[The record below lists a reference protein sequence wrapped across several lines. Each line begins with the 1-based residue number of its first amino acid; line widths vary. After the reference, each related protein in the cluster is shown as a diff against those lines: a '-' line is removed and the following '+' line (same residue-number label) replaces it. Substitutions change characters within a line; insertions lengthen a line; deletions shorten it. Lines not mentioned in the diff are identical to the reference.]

1 MSIEKRTGS
10 KVNMHSIKELALVS
24 AQYIESWT
32 KNGSNEALHN
42 TGVVPF
48 KRPKNSAHTPSV
60 KAKYYTRLATTIKN
74 RLHDDKRKSK
84 KTKIALSTYS
94 SYLSDVR
101 KHLQRE
107 LNLRSPNLAR
117 DIDAL
122 KLKHKEHSELFDKI
136 VKAKAENIKT
146 VRGDV
151 LAELEVMDST
161 ASEDAYNDLSI
172 LEVHH
177 ILIRKLAPTRAQ
189 SAKRKKSIS
198 DSRMAR
204 KQHATTI
211 SYMQIELVINKCL
224 DSNDFYELAVGI
236 ALATG
241 RRAIECVHTG
251 TFKVS
256 RRKLDISFSG
266 VAKKSA
272 THAKGA
278 KYIIPLFVESKKVI
292 SAVEN
297 LRSTNRYKSLKSDI
311 ASLYPDEQNIVINRR
326 VAGGLNN
333 AMRRLFF
340 NDNLMFKD
348 TRTIAGHV
356 AVEKIY
362 KNRERYKKLDVGA
375 FRTQYF
381 IHDTFEEAVNYE
393 HVKIDFTASY
403 DAESEKQSKNMDKLN
418 KADTGALEAIT
429 SELRALPAKG
439 MRPVLNL
446 HEKVINSLKGNGAFA
461 LSVSV
466 IYKGKKS
473 GDGIIKIGGS
483 KPVIKRY
490 LENDIVKKAVT
501 EYHKMNN
508 LKTRKGK

>member
-1 MSIEKRTGS
+1 MSIERRSGS
-10 KVNMHSIKELALVS
+10 KVDMHSIKELALVS

-32 KNGSNEALHN
+32 KTDSNESLYD

-60 KAKYYTRLATTIKN
+60 KAKYYARLATTIKN

-84 KTKIALSTYS
+84 KSKIALSTYS
-94 SYLSDVR
+94 SYLSDIR

-107 LNLRSPNLAR
+107 LDLKSSNIVQ
-117 DIDAL
+117 DINDL
-122 KLKHKEHSELFDKI
+122 KTKHKEYSRMFDKI
-136 VKAKAENIKT
+136 AQAKAENIKT

-151 LAELEVMDST
+151 LSELESIDSIE
-161 ASEDAYNDLSI
+161 AEDAYNDLSV
-172 LEVHH
+172 LNVHH
-177 ILIRKLAPTRAQ
+177 ILISKLAPTRAQ
-189 SAKRKKSIS
+189 SAKRKKSIA
-198 DSRMAR
+198 DNRLTR

-211 SYMQIELVINKCL
+211 TYEQIELVMSECL
-224 DSNDFYELAVGI
+224 ESDDFYELATGI

-251 TFKVS
+251 TFKAS
-256 RRKLDISFSG
+256 RRKLDISFAG

-272 THAKGA
+272 THARGA
-278 KYIIPLFVESKKVI
+278 KYIIPLLIESKKII
-292 SAVEN
+292 SAVEK
-297 LRSTNRYKSLKSDI
+297 LRNSDRYKSLRSDI
-311 ASLYPDEQNIVINRR
+311 ANMPLDEQNIIINRR

-333 AMRRLFF
+333 AIRRLFDT
-340 NDNLMFKD
+340 DNLVFKD
-348 TRTIAGHV
+348 SRTIAGHI

-362 KNRERYKKLDVGA
+362 KTQERYKKLDIGA

-393 HVKIDFTASY
+393 HIKIDFNASF
-403 DAESEKQSKNMDKLN
+403 DATKKEQLKGVAKLN
-418 KADTGALEAIT
+418 KANTSALEAIT

-446 HEKVINSLKGNGAFA
+446 HEKVISALKDSGAFA
-461 LSVSV
+461 LSSSV
-466 IYKGKKS
+466 IYKGKRS
-473 GDGIIKIGGS
+473 GDSIIKIGGS

-490 LENDIVKKAVT
+490 LENSIVKKAVAK
-501 EYHKMNN
+501 YHKANN
-508 LKTRKGK
+508 LKTRKK